1 MELEPADTKNYNPP
15 GMDADAYE
23 CKDGARPKC
32 AVFGICS
39 GNRGPC
45 DAAASQF
52 AYFGLHAQQHRGQE
66 SAGILSMEVHD
77 AVSAANKKRKREDR
91 ILPPGD
97 KDLGRGW
104 RSHPNLTALHPRSM
118 SRIKGKGLKVKT
130 HIHKDFGLVTDVFTK
145 EILPTLTGGVAIGHT
160 RYSTSGSDKTAHNIQ
175 PFLVKY
181 RDGHIGLTHNG
192 DICNFRKIQEQ
203 FVKAGTLF
211 HSTSDSELILH
222 LISRSQKKTQPEQ
235 VMEALSILE
244 GAFSIL
250 MITENYFFALR
261 DPNGFRPL
269 HMGVIT
275 SKRPDSKE
283 QGPKKAPFYVFAS
296 ETCAFDLIGA
306 KLIREVEPG
315 EIIVIDLNRASSHT
329 QFKSLRLPRKYGVTP
344 CIFEYVYFA
353 RADSYIFGS
362 SVDQVRYHC
371 GQQLARESPV
381 PKGSNVVVIPV
392 PTSANVA
399 ALGYANECK
408 KMGYDVR
415 YDLGLVRNNYVGRTF
430 ITPGQV
436 DRALK
441 VRRKFG
447 VSKRVVKGAIVVLVD
462 DSIVRGTT
470 SMRLVNL
477 LKENGA
483 KEVHFRSASP
493 PVKNPCFFGMDFPNP
508 KELIANKHDD
518 IKSIGSAIGAESL
531 AYLSWEGL
539 KSAVME
545 TKPSSTTWCG
555 ACFTG
560 SYPVPTPRAKTK
572 TLDW

>member
-1 MELEPADTKNYNPP
+1 MQ
-15 GMDADAYE
+15 YE
-23 CKDGARPKC
+23 DYESKDGARPKC
-32 AVFGICS
+32 AVFGVVS
-39 GNRGPC
+39 GNRGPQ
-45 DAAASQF
+45 DGQGAQIT
-52 AYFGLHAQQHRGQE
+52 YFGLHAQQHRGQE
-66 SAGILSMEVHD
+66 SAGILSFEVHD
-77 AVSAANKKRKREDR
+77 AVSVAQKKRKRMNAEKR
-91 ILPPGD
+91 GD

-104 RSHPNLTALHPRSM
+104 HSHPNLTGLHPFGALKTKS
-118 SRIKGKGLKVKT
+118 KGVRAKAHL
-130 HIHKDFGLVTDVFTK
+130 HKDFGLVTDVFTK
-145 EILPTLTGGVAIGHT
+145 EILPALKGGCAIGHT

-181 RDGHIGLTHNG
+181 RDGHIGLAHNG
-192 DICNFRKIQEQ
+192 DISNFRKIQEQ

-235 VMEALSILE
+235 VMESLSMLE

-250 MITENYFFALR
+250 MITDNYFFAIR

-269 HMGVIT
+269 HMGVIQR
-275 SKRPDSKE
+275 SKQDAKDNPDGA
-283 QGPKKAPFYVFAS
+283 QPMYCFAS

-315 EIIVIDLNRASSHT
+315 EVICISLDNVGNP
-329 QFKSLRLPRKYGVTP
+329 QDFKSYRLPGKYGVSP

-353 RADSYIFGS
+353 RADSQIFGS
-362 SVDQVRYHC
+362 YVDDVRYRS
-371 GQQLARESPV
+371 GMQLAREAPV
-381 PKGSNVVVIPV
+381 PKGEKVVVVPV
-392 PTSANVA
+392 PTSANAA
-399 ALGYANECK
+399 ALGYARECQK
-408 KMGYDVR
+408 LGFKCT

-430 ITPGQV
+430 ITPGQA

-447 VSKRVVKGAIVVLVD
+447 VSKRVVEGAIVVLVD

-470 SMRLVNL
+470 SMRLVSL
-477 LKENGA
+477 LMDHGA

-493 PVKNPCFFGMDFPNP
+493 PVKNPCYFGMDFPDP
-508 KELIANKHDD
+508 KELIANKCEDTKA
-518 IKSIGSAIGAESL
+518 ISAKIGTRSL

-539 KSAVME
+539 KEAVMD
-545 TKPSSTTWCG
+545 TKPSSKTWCG

-560 SYPVPTPRAKTK
+560 NYPVPIPKGK
-572 TLDW
+572 EKIEDW